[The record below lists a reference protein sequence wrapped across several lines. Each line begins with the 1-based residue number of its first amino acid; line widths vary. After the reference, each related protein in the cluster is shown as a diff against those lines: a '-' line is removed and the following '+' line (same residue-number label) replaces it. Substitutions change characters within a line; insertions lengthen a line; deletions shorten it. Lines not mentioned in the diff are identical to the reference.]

1 MTLPREGRPDARGFE
16 RNAEAKEFWPEI
28 VAYLD
33 KHQETLSLIRRAASK
48 PGLGF
53 VFGDPANREF
63 LQEFGGGA
71 GQHGESPERYNP
83 LLIECVIPQHQEIR
97 FLAQLLAADA
107 QRASETSDSSTF
119 VNDILALV
127 AMAEQNERDAPFIVV
142 NLMSSGIYRM
152 AIRRTAAVA
161 VEQRELCSDEQ
172 LKQLAHA
179 IAGFAGSGTLRWPL
193 DGERRIFDDYLQ
205 RTFTDDGHGDGR
217 LTPEGFKSLNRWH
230 YKANAQD
237 RLALAWKTWGV
248 EQGLGGPIMSVEIA
262 GRKEQAE
269 LANRLCDQVEVDYA
283 RPLWQWQESSA
294 GKDLGACNTRR
305 GTTRG
310 IGRF

>member
-1 MTLPREGRPDARGFE
+1 MTF
-16 RNAEAKEFWPEI
+16 
-28 VAYLD
+28 
-33 KHQETLSLIRRAASK
+33 
-48 PGLGF
+48 
-53 VFGDPANREF
+53 
-63 LQEFGGGA
+63 
-71 GQHGESPERYNP
+71 
-83 LLIECVIPQHQEIR
+83 
-97 FLAQLLAADA
+97 
-107 QRASETSDSSTF
+107 SS
-119 VNDILALV
+119 LV

-237 RLALAWKTWGV
+237 RLRWPGKPGAW
-248 EQGLGGPIMSVEIA
+248 
-262 GRKEQAE
+262 
-269 LANRLCDQVEVDYA
+269 NRGWAVPSC
-283 RPLWQWQESSA
+283 RW
-294 GKDLGACNTRR
+294 R
-305 GTTRG
+305 
-310 IGRF
+310 